1 MEIREIQFSKMYFL
15 LLSSVSRATGRS
27 QVEMSEWWEKTLS
40 LEGLSSVS
48 GLESRLGKRRDSS
61 QSHSILTMMMA
72 AARRR
77 RRRRWWRKEKRIDG
91 DGDESGEVGGE

>member
-1 MEIREIQFSKMYFL
+1 
-15 LLSSVSRATGRS
+15 
-27 QVEMSEWWEKTLS
+27 MSEWWEKTLS

-77 RRRRWWRKEKRIDG
+77 RRWRKEKRIDG